1 MHLDGS
7 SAASD
12 EWGLSVSPQFVLRA
26 HYAML
31 VFPNQIMQCDSSTSK
46 GSFRLEHEC
55 KRCFFFFS
63 FFRALIV
70 RVIDVD
76 PQSVVS
82 SHLRRKQ
89 SRLRMRQ
96 KCPRPPL
103 AKHNVISKMSSWCLQ
118 NNLSYEPHLGA
129 LRLL

>member
-1 MHLDGS
+1 MDRLQPRMNGGSVFHRSLCSARTTPCWYFRTRLCNAIHLPQRVHFGS
-7 SAASD
+7 NTNANV
-12 EWGLSVSPQFVLRA
+12 VS
-26 HYAML
+26 
-31 VFPNQIMQCDSSTSK
+31 
-46 GSFRLEHEC
+46 
-55 KRCFFFFS
+55 FFS
-63 FFRALIV
+63 FLRALIV